1 MTMPFAG
8 GIDAN
13 ANATLIF
20 SLVAAVIYAFTLG
33 MPPSLARSAAKTL
46 AMAMLAVLAA
56 LQGGPLL
63 LVAALALSA
72 VGDAF
77 LSRDGEKA
85 FLGGLASFLVAHIV
99 YIALFLRSGGGVGL
113 LGAESW
119 RGAIALALAV
129 FVVVMLAA
137 LWRRVG
143 PSLRIPIA
151 VYVVA
156 ILAMGM
162 SALTTNSAWSSV
174 ARCCSWLRTGCSPRR
189 NSWSRP
195 SRRIAAGCVWLSG
208 FCTTLPSSR
217 LRWVSCWGRAPAR
230 FGQFEGG
237 EIKTRCDGAADQGPF
252 AEAARRLPPARRY
265 DDLRPLARR
274 ELDAE
279 HLLDHGTFFFPH
291 R

>member
-46 AMAMLAVLAA
+46 AVAMLAVLSA

-72 VGDAF
+72 AGDAF

-85 FLGGLASFLVAHIV
+85 FLGGLASFLVAHVV
-99 YIALFLRSGGGVGL
+99 YIALFLRSGGGLGL
-113 LGAESW
+113 LGAEPW

-129 FVVVMLAA
+129 FVIVMLAA

-143 PSLRIPIA
+143 PGLRVPIT
-151 VYVVA
+151 VYIVA

-162 SALTTNSAWSSV
+162 AALTTDSAWVIGGAVLFMASDGLLATEKFLV
-174 ARCCSWLRTGCSPRR
+174 AAIS
-189 NSWSRP
+189 
-195 SRRIAAGCVWLSG
+195 
-208 FCTTLPSSR
+208 
-217 LRWVSCWGRAPAR
+217 
-230 FGQFEGG
+230 
-237 EIKTRCDGAADQGPF
+237 
-252 AEAARRLPPARRY
+252 
-265 DDLRPLARR
+265 
-274 ELDAE
+274 
-279 HLLDHGTFFFPH
+279 PH
-291 R
+291 RAWMRFSVWVLYYAAQLAITLGFLLG

>member
-20 SLVAAVIYAFTLG
+20 SLAAAVIYAFTLG
-33 MPPSLARSAAKTL
+33 MPPRLARSAAKTL
-46 AMAMLAVLAA
+46 AVAMLAVLAA

-63 LVAALALSA
+63 LVVALALSA

-77 LSRDGEKA
+77 LSRDGDKA

-99 YIALFLRSGGGVGL
+99 YIALFLRSGGGLAL
-113 LGAESW
+113 LGADPW

-129 FVVVMLAA
+129 FVIVMLAA

-162 SALTTNSAWSSV
+162 SALTTSNLLVIGGAVLFMASDGLLATEKFLV
-174 ARCCSWLRTGCSPRR
+174 AAIS
-189 NSWSRP
+189 
-195 SRRIAAGCVWLSG
+195 
-208 FCTTLPSSR
+208 
-217 LRWVSCWGRAPAR
+217 
-230 FGQFEGG
+230 
-237 EIKTRCDGAADQGPF
+237 
-252 AEAARRLPPARRY
+252 
-265 DDLRPLARR
+265 
-274 ELDAE
+274 
-279 HLLDHGTFFFPH
+279 PH
-291 R
+291 RGWMRFAVWALYYVAQLAITLGFLLG

>member
-20 SLVAAVIYAFTLG
+20 SLAAAVIYAFTLG
-33 MPPSLARSAAKTL
+33 MPPTLARSAAKTL
-46 AMAMLAVLAA
+46 AVAMLAVLAA

-99 YIALFLRSGGGVGL
+99 YVALFLRSGGGLEL

-119 RGAIALALAV
+119 RGAIALAMAV
-129 FVVVMLAA
+129 FAIVMLAA

-143 PSLRIPIA
+143 PGLRAPIT
-151 VYVVA
+151 VYVAA
-156 ILAMGM
+156 ILAMGV
-162 SALTTNSAWSSV
+162 SALTTSNFWVIGGAVLFMASDGLLATEKFLV
-174 ARCCSWLRTGCSPRR
+174 AAIS
-189 NSWSRP
+189 
-195 SRRIAAGCVWLSG
+195 
-208 FCTTLPSSR
+208 
-217 LRWVSCWGRAPAR
+217 
-230 FGQFEGG
+230 
-237 EIKTRCDGAADQGPF
+237 
-252 AEAARRLPPARRY
+252 
-265 DDLRPLARR
+265 
-274 ELDAE
+274 
-279 HLLDHGTFFFPH
+279 PH
-291 R
+291 RAWMRFAVWALYYAAQLAITLGFLLN

>member
-33 MPPSLARSAAKTL
+33 MPQSLARSAAKTL
-46 AMAMLAVLAA
+46 AVAMLAVLSA

-85 FLGGLASFLVAHIV
+85 FLGGLASFLVSHIV
-99 YIALFLRSGGGVGL
+99 YIALFLRSGGGLGL
-113 LGAESW
+113 LGAEPW

-129 FVVVMLAA
+129 FAIVMLAA

-143 PSLRIPIA
+143 PGLSVPIA
-151 VYVVA
+151 IYVVA

-162 SALTTNSAWSSV
+162 AALTTNSAWVIGGAVLFMASDGLLATEKFLV
-174 ARCCSWLRTGCSPRR
+174 AAIS
-189 NSWSRP
+189 
-195 SRRIAAGCVWLSG
+195 
-208 FCTTLPSSR
+208 
-217 LRWVSCWGRAPAR
+217 
-230 FGQFEGG
+230 
-237 EIKTRCDGAADQGPF
+237 
-252 AEAARRLPPARRY
+252 
-265 DDLRPLARR
+265 
-274 ELDAE
+274 
-279 HLLDHGTFFFPH
+279 PH
-291 R
+291 RAWMRLAVWVLYYAAQLAITLGFLLG